1 MEMARVTEKQRLAI
15 EALEGARREGV
26 ALSKYAR
33 ARGLAIREVYD
44 SIACLRRK
52 GLVPR
57 PTPTRKSKSTF
68 VAVRVAGLS
77 APALA
82 RAHSV
87 SGSDVLCRIVCRG
100 GALIECTQWPPP
112 SWVAELA
119 AESLDAAT

>member
-1 MEMARVTEKQRLAI
+1 MATASFTEKQGLAM

-26 ALSKYAR
+26 ALSHYAK

-52 GLVPR
+52 GLLPKPR
-57 PTPTRKSKSTF
+57 KKAKSTF
-68 VAVRVAGLS
+68 VAVRVAGAS

-87 SGSDVLCRIVCRG
+87 IGSDVLCRIVCRG

-112 SWVAELA
+112 SWVAALT
-119 AESLDAAT
+119 AERVDAAT

>member
-1 MEMARVTEKQRLAI
+1 MATVSFTEKQRLAM

-26 ALSKYAR
+26 ALSQYAK

-52 GLVPR
+52 GLLPKPAKR
-57 PTPTRKSKSTF
+57 AKSTF
-68 VAVRVAGLS
+68 VAVRVV
-77 APALA
+77 APKVPAVA

-87 SGSDVLCRIVCRG
+87 IGGDVLCRIVCRG

-112 SWVAELA
+112 TWVAALT
-119 AESLDAAT
+119 AESLDAAA